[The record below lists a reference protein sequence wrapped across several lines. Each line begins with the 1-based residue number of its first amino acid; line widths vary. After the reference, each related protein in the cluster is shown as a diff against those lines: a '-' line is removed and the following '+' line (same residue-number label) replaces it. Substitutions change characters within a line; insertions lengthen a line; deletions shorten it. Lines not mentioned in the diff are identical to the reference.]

1 MQGVEQVIRNEDKLA
16 QEGTTTANQ
25 RFTEPRVLQSSQS
38 RNCLFDTGRESR
50 WKNIENEQRANGR
63 STEMNPN
70 ETLRKQNSRNNNA
83 SYIKIVHTMKELP
96 RRSGP
101 AVREISAS
109 TPYNAMQLC
118 DCETR
123 GGIVPKSLHGV
134 GSLESPAETVY
145 SCELFREQ

>member
-1 MQGVEQVIRNEDKLA
+1 
-16 QEGTTTANQ
+16 
-25 RFTEPRVLQSSQS
+25 
-38 RNCLFDTGRESR
+38 
-50 WKNIENEQRANGR
+50 
-63 STEMNPN
+63 MNPN